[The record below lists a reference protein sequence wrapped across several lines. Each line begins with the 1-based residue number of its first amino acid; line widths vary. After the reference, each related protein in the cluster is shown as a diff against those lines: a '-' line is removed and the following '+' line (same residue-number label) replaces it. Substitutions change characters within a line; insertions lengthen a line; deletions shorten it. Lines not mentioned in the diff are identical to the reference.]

1 MLSCCAAARDSL
13 AALRM
18 NAPPGQRYGDAMW
31 GGLHANVRPE
41 ERLLALP
48 FVMQGAQA
56 NSMRSTDVLWC
67 CCVYQDRRQSRR
79 AAECCFVHWT
89 ESAQDSFCTDTYC
102 ITGDLSIVGWYLL
115 EICDHL
121 SIVGLQP
128 EPAFH
133 STAGPLDVLLLSMTS
148 VAKQQA
154 SSWPKPRRNT
164 AEPHRLLIAEALLFQ
179 YLLST

>member
-1 MLSCCAAARDSL
+1 MLPELRQGRDNSAASV
-13 AALRM
+13 
-18 NAPPGQRYGDAMW
+18 W
-31 GGLHANVRPE
+31 WH
-41 ERLLALP
+41 ALP
-48 FVMQGAQA
+48 CEVGSTRMSKSGIAPASAAFRDA
-56 NSMRSTDVLWC
+56 RSPSQLDAIDSWFMVLLC
-67 CCVYQDRRQSRR
+67 LPGSRQSRR
-79 AAECCFVHWT
+79 PAMCCFVHWT